1 MDSPEL
7 DLDFDQLKLNIG
19 RSVSAARTALGW
31 TQLQLARKVGI
42 SRSQVGKIESF
53 NITNINIYSLLAI
66 ARELRVPLFTIIM
79 GPNDWKNICD
89 NIMGREGAYSLIEAY
104 SHTSN
109 PDEILHLESMLKSED
124 SALKFDGSS
133 ISARISSEIIVS
145 GLIRNSA
152 EEQIPEIIGRTIRAA
167 SAIGS
172 EMLPNNPV
180 ITSVIASILS
190 LNATKRN

>member
-1 MDSPEL
+1 MDSPES

-66 ARELRVPLFTIIM
+66 ARELGVPLFTIIM